1 MAETKATMSPDNAPA
16 EWYYVGH
23 YGQLG
28 PLTLEQM
35 SELTA
40 DGVVTHETYVWRTGL
55 GDWTQ
60 AQNVPDLRSALG
72 ALQPEALPAKPMGP
86 PPVPVGPR
94 SVSPASP
101 EPFSTYS
108 VHSQSGWQY
117 IQSHAPK
124 SDKNRVL
131 GGLLNLIPG
140 VGRLYLGYMA
150 HGVLQIFTTF
160 FCGVGLFWAWIDA
173 LYILTGGV
181 KLDGYGRRLED

>member
-1 MAETKATMSPDNAPA
+1 MSDANVPA

-35 SELTA
+35 TELA
-40 DGVVTHETYVWRTGL
+40 SDGVVTHETYVWRNGMS
-55 GDWTQ
+55 DWAQ
-60 AQNVPDLRSALG
+60 AQYVADLRSQLAPLV
-72 ALQPEALPAKPMGP
+72 PEVVPPTRPVMP
-86 PPVPVGPR
+86 PPAPTGAR
-94 SVSPASP
+94 PAAPLTP
-101 EPFSTYS
+101 EPLSTYS

-124 SDKNRVL
+124 SDKSRVAA
-131 GGLLNLIPG
+131 GVLNLVLPG

-150 HGVLQIFTTF
+150 HGVLQILVTVMT
-160 FCGVGLFWAWIDA
+160 CGVGIVWPFIDA
-173 LYILTGGV
+173 IYILAGGV